1 MRWLK
6 NLITQPWINHPHAIG
21 ETYWQHLLYALLTS
35 LKVILAGFM
44 LLVHAFFPFL
54 FVTTGSKILCKITD
68 KIRIRKG
75 GRE

>member
-6 NLITQPWINHPHAIG
+6 NLVVQPWINHPHATG
-21 ETYWQHLLYALLTS
+21 ETYWQHLLYALWTS
-35 LKVILAGFM
+35 LKVTLAGLM

-54 FVTTGSKILCKITD
+54 FVTTGSKILCKVVD
-68 KIRIRKG
+68 KIRIRNG